1 MRVHELAKELGI
13 TSKDLIPQIHKL
25 GGEAKNHLSLV
36 DAPLIE
42 AVRKSFKQRA
52 QDKEAKSQAKR
63 AGVKKSSKTKTA
75 PLSPPTRQQKKVK
88 PVAKPLPT
96 EVPLPS
102 QPEATPRKGMESK
115 TTPTPPTVTVSR
127 SQEVTKEKKIP
138 SPAIPPAQ
146 KPEVPTSAPATAV
159 AEPVAEPIEIHF
171 PIMVGTLASQL
182 KIKVSELIKNLMGM
196 GIFANVNQMLNE
208 EIVFKLAGKLGLNIK
223 KVADEAEKILHAKFE
238 EKEEPRFLKPRP
250 PVVTLMGHVDHG
262 KTSLLDAIR
271 KTNVAAKEAGA
282 ITQHIGAHGVDI
294 PNKGHVTFLDTPGH
308 EAFTAMRARG
318 ANITDVVVLVVAA
331 DDGVMPQTIEAV
343 DHAREA
349 GCPIVVAVNKS
360 DLPSANPQK
369 VMAGLQK
376 INLVPEEWGGKTI
389 CVKVSAKTGEGIENL
404 LEMLLLEAE
413 ILELKANPDRPA
425 FGTVIEGHI
434 SKGTGP
440 VATVIVQKG
449 TLRIGDI
456 VVCGVCTGRVRSL
469 RNDRGKNVREAGPSY
484 AVELAGLNQVPQ
496 AGETF
501 FVTEEEKT
509 ARKITEKRILE
520 EREKQSRGAPRHLS
534 LEDLYHRISEGNF
547 KELKLIIKADVQGSV
562 EALAQSLEKLSTE
575 QCRIRVIHGGV
586 GGINESDVMLAA
598 ASDAI
603 ILGFHVKA
611 DPKAQEAG
619 EKEGVDLRFYNIIY
633 EAVGD
638 VKKALEGLLE
648 PTYKEVSEGRV
659 QIRKVFKISRIGTV
673 GGGMVV
679 KGKIVRSNGIRVLRN
694 LIVVFEGKL
703 SSLKRFKDDVR
714 EVAQGYE
721 CGLSVEGFDDLREGD
736 VIECYRVE
744 KVATKLA

>member
-1 MRVHELAKELGI
+1 MRVHELAKELGSA
-13 TSKDLIPQIHKL
+13 SKDLLARIQAL
-25 GGEAKNHLSLV
+25 GGEAKNHMSLV
-36 DAPLIE
+36 EGPILE
-42 AVRKSFKQRA
+42 AVRKSFKQPPA
-52 QDKEAKSQAKR
+52 DKEKKSEAKA
-63 AGVKKSSKTKTA
+63 ASSKTSPAMKTSSAA
-75 PLSPPTRQQKKVK
+75 PSHRQRKIETEKKSPVGESP
-88 PVAKPLPT
+88 AASLP
-96 EVPLPS
+96 
-102 QPEATPRKGMESK
+102 QAAPRKGIEEGKPAPQAVPVSK
-115 TTPTPPTVTVSR
+115 SPGFI
-127 SQEVTKEKKIP
+127 KEEKVAGA
-138 SPAIPPAQ
+138 AIPAAVKTEISPSGPA
-146 KPEVPTSAPATAV
+146 AAV
-159 AEPVAEPIEIHF
+159 AEAIEIQF
-171 PIMVGTLASQL
+171 PIMVGMLAAQL
-182 KIKVSELIKNLMGM
+182 RIKVSDLIKNLMGM

-208 EIVFKLAGKLGLNIK
+208 EIVFKLAGKMGINIK
-223 KVADEAEKILHAKFE
+223 KADDEEEKILHSKFE
-238 EKEEPRFLKPRP
+238 DKEDAGLLKPRP

-271 KTNVAAKEAGA
+271 KTNVAAKEKGA
-282 ITQHIGAHGVDI
+282 ITQHIGAYGVDI
-294 PNKGHVTFLDTPGH
+294 PGKGHVTFLDTPGH

-331 DDGVMPQTIEAV
+331 DDGVMPQTLEAV

-360 DLPSANPQK
+360 DLPNANPQK
-369 VMAGLQK
+369 VMTGLQK
-376 INLVPEEWGGKTI
+376 MDLIPEEWGGKTI
-389 CVKVSAKTGEGIENL
+389 CVKVSAKTGQGIENL

-413 ILELKANPDRPA
+413 VLELKANPDRPA

-434 SKGTGP
+434 SKGSGP
-440 VATVIVQKG
+440 VAAVIVQKG
-449 TLRIGDI
+449 TLKVGDI
-456 VVCGVCTGRVRSL
+456 VVCGVCSGRVRAL
-469 RNDRGKNVREAGPSY
+469 RNDRGKSVREAGPSY
-484 AVELAGLNQVPQ
+484 AVELTGLNQVPQ
-496 AGETF
+496 AGEIF
-501 FVTEEEKT
+501 FVAEDEKT

-562 EALAQSLEKLSTE
+562 EALAQSLEKLSSE

-611 DPKAQEAG
+611 DPKTQETG
-619 EKEGVDLRFYNIIY
+619 EKEGVDLRFYSIIY
-633 EAVGD
+633 EAVED
-638 VKKALEGLLE
+638 VRKALEGLLE

-679 KGKIVRSNGIRVLRN
+679 KGKIVRSNRIRILRN
-694 LIVVFEGKL
+694 LVVAFEGKL

-721 CGLSVEGFDDLREGD
+721 CGLSVEGFEDLREGD
-736 VIECYRVE
+736 VIECYRLD
-744 KVATKLA
+744 KIATKLL